1 MLIVDLIIAVL
12 LGYSLF
18 KGLQKGLIISIVS
31 LIALI
36 AGIYFSLRFSFF
48 TREILQTNTQWN
60 PNTITISAFFITFL
74 IVLILLF
81 VLGKALTKLANTI
94 ALGFI
99 NKLAGAL
106 FEGVKMILIISVFL
120 NLFQKINYNNLIVS
134 EEKLNES
141 IFYHPIEEVSKKV
154 FPLMEKWYQL
164 ALNEAVEGINE
175 MKGK

>member
-60 PNTITISAFFITFL
+60 LNTITVSAFFITFL

-106 FEGVKMILIISVFL
+106 FEGIKMILIISVFL
-120 NLFQKINYNNLIVS
+120 NLFQKINYNNLIFS

-141 IFYHPIEEVSKKV
+141 IFYHPIEKVSKKV

-175 MKGK
+175 MKEK